1 MVNTIYTHFRSG
13 VLTLA
18 AVMGVLSI
26 VVFLAAMFFG
36 VKALNVMSGSMEPG
50 IPTGSMIFT
59 TKIDAKDIKLGDV
72 ITTQRTQ
79 GEGLIT
85 HRVLDISP
93 VDGSP
98 NAFEMRMQGDANATE
113 DPQPYVITE
122 ADKYFF
128 HLPFVGL
135 VSSLLKTSTGL
146 YVGVAVVALL
156 LFIFIV
162 PGKRREETLED
173 SSEQLGRNAD
183 TTGQV
188 AERKDSAP
196 ATV

>member
-1 MVNTIYTHFRSG
+1 MINTIYTHFRSG

-26 VVFLAAMFFG
+26 VVFLSAMFFG

-59 TKIDAKDIKLGDV
+59 TKIDAKDITPGDV
-72 ITTQRTQ
+72 ITTERTQ

-85 HRVLDISP
+85 HRVLEISP

-98 NAFEMRMQGDANATE
+98 TAFEMRMRGDANATE

-128 HLPFVGL
+128 HAPFVGL

-162 PGKRREETLED
+162 PGKRRAETVEDATEKLE
-173 SSEQLGRNAD
+173 AD
-183 TTGQV
+183 TEATGQV
-188 AERKDSAP
+188 TERKDSTP